1 MNNILLWN
9 AESAGISRNGVRMP
23 MTCAFS
29 LSPNWYMGN
38 RSSDKQWLHASWSFT
53 SFSRKY
59 VFLGIFAYTHLFVA
73 VHLFV
78 CSASDCRR
86 FGRIWMLRA
95 NTSHGSII
103 YDYYFLTSS
112 IKLNS
117 LDNKNGN
124 YLFNFHQRKISIDS
138 RMAFWRILRIQSIG
152 LLLITQHNYYVKMMR
167 WLYWWYRYCVASC
180 YRLSNVV
187 PVGDCE
193 RQLIERKW

>member
-1 MNNILLWN
+1 MPNPQVYHEMVYACPWHVLFRYLQIGIWATDHLINNGSMLH
-9 AESAGISRNGVRMP
+9 GRSRLSLASM
-23 MTCAFS
+23 CFSAFS
-29 LSPNWYMGN
+29 HTHISLSLY
-38 RSSDKQWLHASWSFT
+38 
-53 SFSRKY
+53 
-59 VFLGIFAYTHLFVA
+59 
-73 VHLFV
+73 LFV